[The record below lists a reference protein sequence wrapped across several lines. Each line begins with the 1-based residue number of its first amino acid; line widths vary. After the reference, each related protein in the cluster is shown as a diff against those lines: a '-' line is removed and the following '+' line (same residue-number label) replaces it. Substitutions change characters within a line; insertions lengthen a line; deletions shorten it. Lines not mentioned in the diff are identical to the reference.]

1 MITENLRG
9 TKVDVLKEHGRVLI
23 VDDEWY
29 ILDFLSHLVTG
40 EGFEPLVACD
50 GPSALRMV
58 RTETPDVMLLDV
70 RLPEMDGMEVLKKVK
85 DLDPNLPVIMMTAHA
100 EVQSAVEAMRQGA
113 HDYLSKP
120 FETHEVVRVIRRA
133 FAERN
138 LKRKVEN
145 LSTQLRKDLSL
156 SKLMGPSDAV
166 ARLISDVNHV
176 AKSEFTVV
184 IQGETGSGKELVARF
199 IHRSSRRSEGPFV
212 AVDCGAIPE
221 TLLESELFG
230 HERGAFTGAIQQKA
244 GKFEAAKGGTL
255 LLDEI
260 SNMSLGSQAKLLRG
274 IQERKIYRVGG
285 TKPTE
290 LNVRLLVASNLDLE
304 ALVASDSFRR
314 DLFYRLNEFSIKIPP
329 LRKRREDIPYLA
341 KRFLEDT
348 SAELGKCV
356 DGFTESAME
365 SLLSYDWPG
374 NVRELRSAIR
384 RAVLLADGVV
394 TDDELNLEAGP
405 RPAASENT
413 GKRKFPWREGSLREI
428 VKGSVIAVERQ
439 VLSQA
444 LAYTGGNKAKA
455 ARLLQIDYKTM
466 HTKVRQLGIDT
477 PFEH

>member
-1 MITENLRG
+1 MKMDIS
-9 TKVDVLKEHGRVLI
+9 KEHGRILI
-23 VDDEWY
+23 VDDEWF
-29 ILDFLSHLVTG
+29 IRDFLSRLVAA
-40 EGFEPLVACD
+40 EGFDPVVACD
-50 GPSALRMV
+50 GLTALRMI
-58 RTETPDVMLLDV
+58 RSETPDVVLLDV
-70 RLPEMDGMEVLKKVK
+70 RMPETDGMEILKKVK
-85 DLDPNLPVIMMTAHA
+85 DLDPNLPVIMMTGHA
-100 EVQSAVEAMRQGA
+100 EVQNAVEAMRQGA
-113 HDYLSKP
+113 HDYISKP
-120 FETHEVVRVIRRA
+120 FENHEVVRIIRRA

-138 LKRKVEN
+138 LKRKVEK
-145 LSTQLRKDLSL
+145 LSAELNRDLSL

-176 AKSEFTVV
+176 AKSDFTVV

-199 IHRSSRRSEGPFV
+199 IHRSSQRSEGPFV

-290 LNVRLLVASNLDLE
+290 VNVRLLVASNLDLE
-304 ALVASDSFRR
+304 ALVAADAFRR

-329 LRKRREDIPYLA
+329 LRERKADIPYLA
-341 KRFLEDT
+341 KRFLQDT
-348 SAELGKCV
+348 SVELGKCV
-356 DGFTESAME
+356 EGFTESAME

-394 TDDELNLEAGP
+394 TDDELNLELGS
-405 RPAASENT
+405 RPDASKNIRM
-413 GKRKFPWREGSLREI
+413 KNVPWRSASLKEI
-428 VKGSVIAVERQ
+428 VKGSVTAVERQ

-444 LAYTGGNKAKA
+444 LAYTGGNKAK
-455 ARLLQIDYKTM
+455 Y
-466 HTKVRQLGIDT
+466 VVS
-477 PFEH
+477 